1 MVAFMDESVVYA
13 GKGSSRFV
21 KILRSHFKTI
31 IIPQVP
37 FPLLQFSG
45 YEIHNLLVE
54 LHIPTSDYS
63 YPVVILIDAFVPKE
77 GDITMH

>member
-1 MVAFMDESVVYA
+1 MVAFMDESVVDA

-21 KILRSHFKTI
+21 KTLRSHFKTI

-63 YPVVILIDAFVPKE
+63 YPAVILTDVFVPKG
-77 GDITMH
+77 GDFAMN